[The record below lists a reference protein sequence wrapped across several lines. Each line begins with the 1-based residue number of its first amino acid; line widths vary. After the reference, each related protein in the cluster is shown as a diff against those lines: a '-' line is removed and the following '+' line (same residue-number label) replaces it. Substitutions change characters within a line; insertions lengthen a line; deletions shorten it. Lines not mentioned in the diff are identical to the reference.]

1 MKKLRFLQIIVI
13 AAAVAVPFAGCK
25 SKPKTEL
32 EKLIDEVATPLGEVN
47 MDAGR
52 RLLEIGEPAVEA
64 LLKACF
70 EEKSTKKQLVYAHV
84 LARINAEPARME
96 ACIKLLK
103 EHKDKDVRVRAVDG
117 LARHGASDE
126 AIRMAMDIALNDSER
141 GTPHDQFQY
150 QQEAR
155 RRDIQGA
162 AKRPFGPRTNC
173 TRARPARH
181 RQAPRGRAGVKGG
194 RAATMFSHERRPSR
208 RRFAVAV
215 TFG

>member
-32 EKLIDEVATPLGEVN
+32 EKLIDEVATPLGELN

-126 AIRMAMDIALNDSER
+126 AVRMAMDIALNDSEPLLR
-141 GTPHDQFQY
+141 SVAHRMISFSTNKKL
-150 QQEAR
+150 
-155 RRDIQGA
+155 A
-162 AKRPFGPRTNC
+162 AEISKVLR
-173 TRARPARH
+173 
-181 RQAPRGRAGVKGG
+181 KGLSDPEQTV
-194 RAATMFSHERRPSR
+194 REHAQ
-208 RRFAVAV
+208 
-215 TFG
+215 